1 MDFITYNSTILILL
15 AMNYTKMN
23 LFEKPNVAVIII
35 TILEILS
42 KNMVHIENVSKFLY
56 LLRLWT
62 H

>member
-1 MDFITYNSTILILL
+1 MYFITYNSTILILL

-23 LFEKPNVAVIII
+23 LFEKPNVVVIII

-56 LLRLWT
+56 LLRPWT